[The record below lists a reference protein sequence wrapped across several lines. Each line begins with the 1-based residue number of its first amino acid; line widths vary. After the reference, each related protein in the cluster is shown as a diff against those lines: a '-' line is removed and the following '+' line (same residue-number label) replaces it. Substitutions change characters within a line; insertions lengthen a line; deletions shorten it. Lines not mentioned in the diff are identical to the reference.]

1 MNGKR
6 TALITGSTSGIGLAI
21 AKCYA
26 AKGYNLVFNGLEPD
40 GAAIAQAVAD
50 EYKIEHLFFPANMA
64 DPEQIA
70 AMAAD
75 SLERFGAVDILVNNA
90 GIQFVSPVE
99 SFPEAKWDAIID
111 INLNAAFHMTKAL
124 WPKMAANKF
133 GRIVNMASAHGLI
146 ASPFKSAYVSAKFG
160 IVGFTKTLALE
171 GGPVGITANAVCPGY
186 VFTPI
191 VENQI
196 PDQMKTHNMTR
207 EEVIEQVFLKEHAVK
222 EFITVD
228 AIAEAVL
235 FLTDSAAASVTTGIA
250 LPVDAGWTAH

>member
-1 MNGKR
+1 MNGKK

-21 AKCYA
+21 AKRYA
-26 AKGYNLVFNGLEPD
+26 AKGYNLVFNGLEPN
-40 GAAIAQAVAD
+40 GAEIAQAVAD
-50 EYKIEHLFFPANMA
+50 EYQVAHLFFPANMA
-64 DPEQIA
+64 DPAQIA

-75 SLERFGAVDILVNNA
+75 SLEHFGTVDILVNNA

-99 SFPEAKWDAIID
+99 SFPDAKWDAIID

-124 WPKMAANKF
+124 WPKMVENKF

-207 EEVIEQVFLKEHAVK
+207 EEVIEKVFLKEHAVK